1 MKMQSNYFGAVQ
13 RSTTVEVRADDTGGK
28 YYLPYDN
35 VLQGKIITGVAV
47 CPQNSSN
54 EHQSPAGRTL
64 LPDSVQFASFLTI
77 ESESVRQLD
86 RMPVSLLQ
94 FDKTGANRYTPLD
107 YLKGFDPEK
116 SYIECPAAVM
126 AGQTGKSFLL
136 VFTYIDNP
144 KY

>member
-1 MKMQSNYFGAVQ
+1 MKMHNNYFGTVQ

-35 VLQGKIITGVAV
+35 VLQGKVITGVAV
-47 CPQNSSN
+47 VPQNGSDEHKSPSN
-54 EHQSPAGRTL
+54 RTI

-94 FDKTGANRYTPLD
+94 YDKTGANQYTPLD
-107 YLKGFDPEK
+107 HLKGFDPEK
-116 SYIECPAAVM
+116 SYIECPSAVM
-126 AGQTGKSFLL
+126 SGQTGKSFLL
-136 VFTYIDNP
+136 IFTYIDQP
-144 KY
+144 R